1 MSTTRTRGILTA
13 AAAIVL
19 AASAIGG
26 TAAAQAAGNNGQQGA
41 AAGFRQPRRNGTR
54 PWQTPSTASTGTPTW
69 QQTSKLKLNFP
80 TFHTEGIA
88 YSQDHIFLSAVQII
102 EPTVKFPTPQNGFD
116 RTPGKGI
123 GHLFVMDKAGN
134 LQKDIILGEGDMYH
148 PGGIDFDGTNVWV
161 PVAQYRPNSSAI
173 IYRVDANTLD
183 VHKQF
188 EVKDHFGG
196 IVMDKQTGHLVGN
209 TWGSRRF
216 AEWDLQGKQLST
228 WENPNYF
235 IDYQDCQYVPN
246 SKMLCGGITN
256 LPQTPAAGGTGA
268 TYELGGMA
276 MIDLKS
282 RSVIRDVP
290 FQQWSTAGHVATRNP
305 FKMTADGEPPHHEG
319 GPRQRRRRQRHR
331 DPHLRGHR
339 HARQVTAATKH
350 HSECRHQP
358 PASLNT
364 NDWIPHAS
372 SSTTI
377 HPEAGRGRH
386 RRCRPGRL
394 GTDRRTGRRRRR
406 PRLRRRK
413 TTAAPRRRSSTWW

>member
-1 MSTTRTRGILTA
+1 MSATRTRGILTA
-13 AAAIVL
+13 VTTLAL
-19 AASAIGG
+19 AASVIGG
-26 TAAAQAAGNNGQQGA
+26 TAVAQAANNNAQHQDA
-41 AAGFRQPRRNGTR
+41 HAGSASHSDPD
-54 PWQTPSTASTGTPTW
+54 TALADAFNRLDRTTAW

-88 YSQDHIFLSAVQII
+88 YSQDHIFLSAVQIL
-102 EPTVKFPTPQNGFD
+102 EPTTKFPSPQNGFD

-123 GHLFVMDKAGN
+123 GHLFVMDKAGK

-196 IVMDKQTGHLVGN
+196 IVLDKQTGHLVGN

-228 WENPNYF
+228 WANPNYF

-282 RSVIRDVP
+282 HTVTRDVP

-305 FKMTADGEPPHHEG
+305 FKMTADGDHLTMKVAPDNGDEG
-319 GPRQRRRRQRHR
+319 NGTEI
-331 DPHLRGHR
+331 L
-339 HARQVTAATKH
+339 TYEATVA
-350 HSECRHQP
+350 
-358 PASLNT
+358 PA
-364 NDWIPHAS
+364 
-372 SSTTI
+372 
-377 HPEAGRGRH
+377 
-386 RRCRPGRL
+386 
-394 GTDRRTGRRRRR
+394 
-406 PRLRRRK
+406 K
-413 TTAAPRRRSSTWW
+413 